1 METKKSKKADLESKR
16 SLFFTIGLVLSLGFV
31 LLSFSWKTPVQKSE
45 VIGTIDWEAPT
56 DIIIPMT
63 KPEQKEIAPPVKTVM
78 EFVLVDN
85 ETDIDDE
92 NLEIFD
98 TEISDDAI
106 NIDDLMNLGEKDT
119 EYDKEEIVLFPD
131 EMPEFPGGMQ
141 ALLKFISDAVEY
153 PVVAQ
158 ENGIQGKVY
167 VNFVINANGQVSN
180 ASVLRGVDSSLDK
193 EALRVV
199 NSLPVWKPGKQ
210 SGRPVRVSFSVPI
223 SFVLQ

>member
-56 DIIIPMT
+56 DIIIPLT

-98 TEISDDAI
+98 TEISEEGI

-153 PVVAQ
+153 PAVAQ